1 MKTKYLIPA
10 MLLLMLAGC
19 YKEQTPVEEGSV
31 PRKGTFNFSSSTGEV
46 TKVLL
51 NSDNT
56 LFWAAGDK
64 IAVYDYKAGSVYAKD
79 IAVLTGGEGTAVGT
93 FTPSTL
99 SLNTSW
105 YNAEDADN
113 QQYNFYAYYPGGNSA
128 PDPEAGNV
136 TVSVAASQQESA
148 GIGKY
153 IVSWA
158 SANTTKQNLAG
169 DSAPNFAF
177 TPKSALLKLALQNN
191 TSHATNITQ
200 IIITATG
207 GNIAGNA
214 SLTLASG
221 ALSAG
226 ASNVI
231 TYTPASPIQIAPNST
246 LSVPVYVSVLPCAAT
261 NLAIS
266 CNESE
271 GVYGAVN
278 IAMSSIASGKV
289 YSKTAVLTSFE
300 SQRFVIA
307 NPGDQSAKSDVL
319 EANNLYYGTANCVLV
334 SKANTSFDVNIQLFR
349 TNDGYSRSA
358 ASAGPFTSA
367 VTSAKIIWAESGL
380 STDADFKITGGS
392 LSKITLSKTA
402 NTTGNA
408 LLGIYDAD
416 GRILWS
422 YHIWVP
428 EDDSE
433 VTPEQGLN
441 ADGQQYSKALNLALG
456 QIESAHDPYMYYQF
470 GRKDPLGRANAIA
483 PKPGLMATSGDGPSE
498 SKFIHAE
505 ETGHSG
511 NNLVYARQNPTVFI
525 SSADRSQMYDWYV
538 TQQTVLDATL
548 FNNNLWGASATI
560 YDPCPEGY
568 HVPDKNKLWNVA
580 AGQYTLQAVREGV
593 TNVEHATTDKYFT
606 ILGLDYV
613 YGGYRHSW
621 NSSVV
626 TVAENFNYWSFSVN
640 GRSCHDLGA
649 NINGVV
655 NPVGNGNGR
664 VHGYGVRCVKGG
676 PISSYESK
684 DIENSTDQT
693 AKSAVLEANNLYYGT
708 ANSVLVDKTATSISV
723 NIQLFKSANGYARSA
738 ASASPFTSA
747 VTSAKIIWTESGLSS
762 DANFKITGGN
772 LATLTL
778 SKTENTT
785 GNALVGIYDADGR
798 ILWSYHIWVPEDA
811 SEVTPERGTNS
822 YGQQYSKALKY
833 ALGQVESSYDT
844 YMYYQWGRKDPLGRA
859 NSLATGGT
867 LMSTSGDGPSVNKKI
882 SALATGHSGNNLAY
896 ARQNPTMYI
905 MHTGDGTHDWYP
917 TQDVNDASHRN
928 DNLWGA
934 SATIYDPCPYGYHV
948 PDNNKLWKVSD
959 GNYSVGATVSGVDF
973 THYDTYKYFNILGLD
988 YVRGGCRGGDLA
1000 GVYHVADYGCYW
1012 SFGVNE
1018 RYGRRLDFDSATV
1031 YPAESDNRASGFG
1044 VRCVK

>member
-10 MLLLMLAGC
+10 LLLLFLAGC

-99 SLNTSW
+99 PLNTSW
-105 YNAEDADN
+105 YNAEDANN
-113 QQYNFYAYYPGGNSA
+113 QEYNFYAYYPGGNSA

-136 TVSVAASQQESA
+136 TVSVAASQEEAA

-177 TPKSALLKLALQNN
+177 APKSALLKLAIQNN

-200 IIITATG
+200 ITITATG

-221 ALSAG
+221 ALTAG

-261 NLAIS
+261 NLAVAFT
-266 CNESE
+266 EE
-271 GVYGAVN
+271 DGVYGSVN

-289 YSKTAVLTSFE
+289 YSKTVSISSFTSK
-300 SQRFVIA
+300 RFAIA
-307 NPGDQSAKSDVL
+307 NSTDQSAKS
-319 EANNLYYGTANCVLV
+319 
-334 SKANTSFDVNIQLFR
+334 
-349 TNDGYSRSA
+349 
-358 ASAGPFTSA
+358 
-367 VTSAKIIWAESGL
+367 
-380 STDADFKITGGS
+380 
-392 LSKITLSKTA
+392 
-402 NTTGNA
+402 
-408 LLGIYDAD
+408 
-416 GRILWS
+416 
-422 YHIWVP
+422 
-428 EDDSE
+428 
-433 VTPEQGLN
+433 
-441 ADGQQYSKALNLALG
+441 
-456 QIESAHDPYMYYQF
+456 
-470 GRKDPLGRANAIA
+470 AI
-483 PKPGLMATSGDGPSE
+483 
-498 SKFIHAE
+498 
-505 ETGHSG
+505 
-511 NNLVYARQNPTVFI
+511 
-525 SSADRSQMYDWYV
+525 
-538 TQQTVLDATL
+538 
-548 FNNNLWGASATI
+548 
-560 YDPCPEGY
+560 
-568 HVPDKNKLWNVA
+568 
-580 AGQYTLQAVREGV
+580 
-593 TNVEHATTDKYFT
+593 
-606 ILGLDYV
+606 
-613 YGGYRHSW
+613 
-621 NSSVV
+621 
-626 TVAENFNYWSFSVN
+626 
-640 GRSCHDLGA
+640 
-649 NINGVV
+649 
-655 NPVGNGNGR
+655 
-664 VHGYGVRCVKGG
+664 
-676 PISSYESK
+676 
-684 DIENSTDQT
+684 
-693 AKSAVLEANNLYYGT
+693 LEANNLYYGT

-723 NIQLFKSANGYARSA
+723 NIQLFKSANGYTRSA

-778 SKTENTT
+778 SKTANTT

-798 ILWSYHIWVPEDA
+798 ILWSYHIWVPADA
-811 SEVTPERGTNS
+811 SEVVPSANVTGSTS
-822 YGQQYSKALKY
+822 TQYSKALKL
-833 ALGQVESSYDT
+833 ALGQITSSHDT

-859 NSLATGGT
+859 NSLATGNT
-867 LMSTSGDGPSVNKKI
+867 LMSYSGDGPSVDKKI

-905 MHTGDGTHDWYP
+905 LQAGEGTYDWYP
-917 TQDVNDASHRN
+917 TENVADENHRN
-928 DNLWGA
+928 DNLW
-934 SATIYDPCPYGYHV
+934 SETATIYDPCPAGYHV
-948 PDNNKLWKVSD
+948 PGKNRLWRAVNSDSSYSTSADQKKSLEDN
-959 GNYSVGATVSGVDF
+959 
-973 THYDTYKYFNILGLD
+973 KYFSLLGVE
-988 YVRGGCRGGDLA
+988 YVLGGGRNRTDA
-1000 GVYHVADYGCYW
+1000 SVDNVASYGYYW
-1012 SFGVNE
+1012 SCGVTGVNA
-1018 RYGRRLDFDSATV
+1018 YYLHFNASTV
-1031 YPAESDNRASGFG
+1031 YPASRYSRAGGFG